1 MSIVPTVP
9 FDLVWS
15 VAWVVGPDTKPFWG
29 TGTGL
34 LKMPVTA
41 VMTHNIVVNSI
52 PGAQEGH
59 GTVRERCERMLGDV
73 ATLFKPKHH
82 LFSCYPG

>member
-52 PGAQEGH
+52 PEAQGRPLDCTRAMRTNIRGCSYAIGAK
-59 GTVRERCERMLGDV
+59 TPSNVRYLG
-73 ATLFKPKHH
+73 
-82 LFSCYPG
+82 